1 MGIFSYK
8 DLTETESAALF
19 SDALALTMYSYHGFD
34 DGFASGYQKS
44 GLSLGLP
51 LTMIETIFGSSSS
64 QGLVPGVPWNTDSE
78 KEALEAIEAAGW
90 KPISS
95 EVLGYGGTV
104 DVRGTYYG
112 EQPGFQTAQMDVMGK
127 YNAAGELTSIGLAIR
142 GTTGPRES
150 FLTDTLGDV
159 VNDLKM
165 FADPDGYAKQ
175 YMKNAF
181 DVLLGDVA
189 KYALSKGLTGEDIV
203 VTGHSLGGMATNS
216 LAALSEDEWN
226 GFYSNSNY
234 ISYASPTIYDGLD
247 KVLNVGYEN
256 DPVLRLAAGSLS
268 DFLGVHDSPKESAT
282 NNIVSFNDQYAS
294 ALWQVAPFSLLNPSS
309 LTAHLP
315 SFYGDGLERIT
326 QSEFYDLTSRDSTI
340 IVAQLS
346 EPTKVNTWVT
356 DLNYNAQP
364 HVGPTLILGS
374 EGRDLIKG
382 GGGVDYLE
390 GRGGDDI
397 FRDAGGYNLISGG
410 EGRDTFDLQKSLSSF
425 KVANDGAG
433 NLYIKDTA
441 GAINIASSIEVLKTK
456 ESYLLLFSQERSYD
470 VTQEGLK
477 YSGGITG
484 YEKSLH
490 GDVADNKLVA
500 TTQNEWLFGHDG
512 NDTLIGG
519 RATNI
524 VGGEGNDL
532 IQSGGNFNTL
542 LFTKDFGHDTVSGF
556 SSTDKLVFMGVQ
568 AYEPN
573 DNWTQHAVD
582 VDEGVKLVFGDDSV
596 TLVGVNIGDLSAS
609 QVVIA

>member
-1 MGIFSYK
+1 MGVFSYK
-8 DLTETESAALF
+8 DLTANESALLF

-34 DGFASGYQKS
+34 DGFASGYQKD
-44 GLSLGLP
+44 GFGLGLP
-51 LTMIETIFGSSSS
+51 LALVQAIFGSSSS
-64 QGLVPGVPWNTDSE
+64 QGLVPGIPWNTDSE
-78 KEALEAIEAAGW
+78 KEALEAVQAAGW
-90 KPISS
+90 QPISS
-95 EVLGYGGTV
+95 GALGYNGTV

-112 EQPGFQTAQMDVMGK
+112 EQPGFTTAQMDVMGK
-127 YNAAGELTSIGLAIR
+127 YDAAGELTSIGLAIR
-142 GTTGPRES
+142 GTSGPRES
-150 FLTDTLGDV
+150 LLTDSLGDI

-175 YMKNAF
+175 YMKSAF
-181 DVLLGDVA
+181 DVLLGDVV
-189 KYALSKGLTGEDIV
+189 KYALSKGLTGEDVV
-203 VTGHSLGGMATNS
+203 VTGHSLGGMAVNS
-216 LAALSEDEWN
+216 LAALSEEEWS

-234 ISYASPTIYDGLD
+234 IAYASPTMYDGLD

-256 DPVLRLAAGSLS
+256 DPALRLAAGSLS
-268 DFLGVHDSPKESAT
+268 EFLGVHDTPKESAT
-282 NNIVSFNDQYAS
+282 NNIVSFNDEYA
-294 ALWQVAPFSLLNPSS
+294 LGVWNILPFSVLNLST
-309 LTAHLP
+309 LTAHFP
-315 SFYGDGLERIT
+315 SFYGDGLSRIAG
-326 QSEFYDLTSRDSTI
+326 SEFYDLTSQNSTI

-346 EPTKVNTWVT
+346 EPTKVDTWVT
-356 DLNYNAQP
+356 DLNRNAEP

-382 GGGVDYLE
+382 GSGVDYLE

-410 EGRDTFDLQKSLSSF
+410 EGRDTFDLQKSLSNF

-433 NLYIKDTA
+433 NLYVKDTA
-441 GAINIASSIEVLKTK
+441 GAISIASDIEVLKTK
-456 ESYLLLFSQERSYD
+456 ESYLLFLSQDRSYD

-477 YSGGITG
+477 YAGGLTA
-484 YEKSLH
+484 YAKSLN
-490 GDVADNKLVA
+490 GNAADNTLVA
-500 TTQNEWLFGHDG
+500 VNQNEWLFGHGG

-524 VGGEGNDL
+524 VGGAGNDL

-542 LFTKDFGHDTVSGF
+542 LFAKDFGHDTVAGF

-573 DNWTQHAVD
+573 DSWTHHAVS

-596 TLVGVNIGDLSAS
+596 TLVGVNMGDLSAS
-609 QVVIA
+609 QIVIA